1 MGKFRCFYVNRG
13 ADQAVASEIT
23 ERDEVELPNEQT
35 LIRVHWSS
43 LNYKDGL
50 AATGHPG
57 VARTLPHIPGI
68 DAAGQI
74 VESDSPD
81 LQPGDEVLVTGYEL
95 GAAHWGGWS
104 ELIRV
109 PSDWVIAKPKPLSAK
124 ETMML
129 GTAGFTAAQGV
140 RELMRNDVTPDKGPI
155 VVTGSTGG
163 VGCLAIKLL
172 VKIGYRVFAVTG
184 KSEGEGWLKNLGVEG
199 VLRREEVMDDGKR
212 PMLSTRWAGGID
224 TVGGPIL
231 ANILKSTEVNGCVAA
246 CGMLAGVNI
255 PISVF
260 PFILRG
266 VRLAGITS
274 SLCPRSVREELW
286 PKLANEWKI
295 DDLESISREVELADL
310 PVEVDTILKGG
321 VKGRVVV
328 RVSEES

>member
-1 MGKFRCFYVNRG
+1 MGNFRCFYVNRDEAG
-13 ADQAVASEIT
+13 SVNSRIT
-23 ERDEVELPNEQT
+23 ERDESELPNEQT
-35 LIRVHWSS
+35 LIRVEWSS

-57 VARTLPHIPGI
+57 VARNLPHVPGI
-68 DAAGQI
+68 DAAGKI
-74 VESDSPD
+74 VESDSSD
-81 LQPGDEVLVTGYEL
+81 LQSGDEVLVTGYEL

-109 PSDWVIAKPKPLSAK
+109 PKDWVIAKPEGISLR
-124 ETMML
+124 ETMMI

-140 RELMRNDVTPDKGPI
+140 HELIRNDITPDKGPI

-172 VKIGYRVFAVTG
+172 SKLGYQVFAVSG
-184 KSEGEGWLKNLGVEG
+184 KSENEGWLKDLGAEG
-199 VLRREEVMDDGKR
+199 VLARNEVMDDGKK

-246 CGMLAGVNI
+246 CGMLAGVGI

-274 SLCPRSVREELW
+274 SLCPRSIRETIW
-286 PKLANEWKI
+286 GKLSSEWKI
-295 DDLESISREVELADL
+295 DDLESVSREVAFSDL
-310 PVEVDTILKGG
+310 QSEVDTILKGKI
-321 VKGRVVV
+321 KGRVVV
-328 RVSEES
+328 RVS